1 MFRINDVY
9 KLHDTS
15 FRILKMTLYHIVW
28 IDIDSQSANPFL
40 IEKNEL
46 TKSIEANEAEW
57 IEDPFADIA
66 LLKVVEGSIQQQK
79 RDAGMA
85 LIRPLITHDQFFDPS
100 IRFDLVK
107 RILEQQK
114 STHQTIYRLARRY
127 WQRGQIP
134 NALIPS
140 YQNSGAKGSKR
151 IAKDKK
157 LGRPENLCQ
166 VQGHLL
172 M

>member
-9 KLHDTS
+9 KQQDKS
-15 FRILKMTLYHIVW
+15 FRILKITPFHIAW
-28 IDIDSQSANPFL
+28 IDIDSPSANPFL

-46 TKSIEANEAEW
+46 IQSIESNEAEL

-66 LLKVVEGSIQQQK
+66 LLKVIEGSIQQQK
-79 RDAGMA
+79 RDAGME
-85 LIRPLITHDQFFDPS
+85 LIKPLITHDQFYVPS

-127 WQRGQIP
+127 WQRGQMP
-134 NALIPS
+134 
-140 YQNSGAKGSKR
+140 
-151 IAKDKK
+151 K
-157 LGRPENLCQ
+157 LWC
-166 VQGHLL
+166 
-172 M
+172 